1 MRRRYSVVRVRA
13 SDDEREQALTRLSD
27 GAATGRLTL
36 EELGQRVEH
45 VQLATTREELAT
57 LTSDLPAERTSGAF
71 VPARR
76 SWALGVF
83 GGARRRPAELGEEL
97 VALAAFGGVELDLS
111 DARLTAGAP
120 TVTACAVFGGVE
132 VRVPEGVE
140 VEVRGI
146 GLFGGYG
153 GRGLAPA
160 PPGAPRI
167 VVRGLALFGGVEVR
181 RSRGEA

>member
-1 MRRRYSVVRVRA
+1 MPRRYSVVGVRA

-57 LTSDLPAERTSGAF
+57 LTSDLPAERTSGGVVA
-71 VPARR
+71 ARR
-76 SWALGVF
+76 SWAVGLF

-97 VALAAFGGVELDLS
+97 VALAAFGGAQIDLS
-111 DARLTAGAP
+111 DARLTARTP
-120 TVTACAVFGGVE
+120 TVTACAAFGGVE
-132 VRVPEGVE
+132 VLVPEGVE

-146 GLFGGYG
+146 GLFGGFG
-153 GRGLAPA
+153 GRGLEPA

-167 VVRGLALFGGVEVR
+167 IVRGLALFGGVEVR
-181 RSRGEA
+181 RSRREA